1 MTQPSP
7 TLTPVV
13 GAPST
18 ITRRAQ
24 LTGIIT
30 YDGPYQ
36 GGSVGAGLGS
46 VPIAWDA
53 TLGGGAGG
61 WKNTNTNAALTL
73 PLARADVTGASAPTG
88 QLVIDLTWVDESGV
102 RQSDQLRLK
111 PIAGADGVL
120 DLTRD
125 QTPTAVVATPDLV
138 NAVQQAAQI
147 PARLA
152 EVDAAVEAV
161 NAEWA
166 DTKSDIA
173 QAQADNDARQAAND
187 TGVSTALS
195 RLAPLSGASYPNGVT
210 VGGREVSWGFRDDTG
225 RFWMQFDPTGKLFVW
240 GGIDLS
246 NVTNLNAATVTS
258 TIQPLYI
265 GEYEGVPLVQDP
277 NGRVG
282 QALLTDGRMLFPNG
296 IVAPGLSISGVTT
309 DPDGGVR
316 VNGRRAV
323 SSRDQYRVGDSL
335 SDLNNST
342 VLTTGTGRQL
352 SKNAVG
358 GQTST
363 EIAARIG
370 AWPVYAKPT
379 GNSVPASG
387 AVGVTIVA
395 APTAPHVG
403 AIDLLR
409 HTGDRSMPGWLGGVY
424 GTLSRT
430 GGVPN
435 NAVDLTRYTF
445 TRQSA
450 GAAVATD
457 AALGVQF
464 VPDLGDMLNR
474 TVILWAGNNNYF
486 EPEIIKRDVRA
497 CVATFQAL
505 RTRFVLLTLMNGD
518 FQGRRKNDVPNTDY
532 QRIIDYN
539 TWLMN
544 EFPRYALDI
553 RTLMPR
559 TADTDVV
566 DPAYRVD
573 GIHLTNPGYDLVD
586 THTLRFEL
594 ERGW

>member
-1 MTQPSP
+1 MKAKVTGRSAWQGVPDDGYLNIHIIGDRWADAHGNATVSRYSGRLNP
-7 TLTPVV
+7 GKTGFGDAKNPAADLYIPVQ
-13 GAPST
+13 GP
-18 ITRRAQ
+18 
-24 LTGIIT
+24 GDP
-30 YDGPYQ
+30 DG
-36 GGSVGAGLGS
+36 
-46 VPIAWDA
+46 
-53 TLGGGAGG
+53 
-61 WKNTNTNAALTL
+61 
-73 PLARADVTGASAPTG
+73 PLARFEEILVYGGETVRSEYTRRLIATDLDGLIFDYAAPEPTSLPPSFG
-88 QLVIDLTWVDESGV
+88 QAPLT
-102 RQSDQLRLK
+102 
-111 PIAGADGVL
+111 I
-120 DLTRD
+120 
-125 QTPTAVVATPDLV
+125 
-138 NAVQQAAQI
+138 QAAQQLLDTGTATI
-147 PARLA
+147 AQ
-152 EVDAAVEAV
+152 VDQKLIQV
-161 NAEWA
+161 
-166 DTKSDIA
+166 DDSLTDIA
-173 QAQADNDARQAAND
+173 QQQDANDARQDAND
-187 TGVSTALS
+187 AEVSTALS

-210 VGGREVSWGFRDDTG
+210 VGGREVAWGFQDETG
-225 RFWMQFDPTGKLFVW
+225 RFWFQFDPAGKMYVW

-246 NVTNLNAATVTS
+246 NVTGLNAATVTS
-258 TIQPLYI
+258 VARPQYI

-387 AVGVTIVA
+387 AVGVAIVA

-409 HTGDRSMPGWLGGVY
+409 HTGDRSTPGWLGGVY

>member
-1 MTQPSP
+1 MKAKVTGRSAWQGVPDDGYLNIHIIGDRWADAHGNATVSRYSGRLNP
-7 TLTPVV
+7 GKTGFGDAKNPAADLYIPVQ
-13 GAPST
+13 GP
-18 ITRRAQ
+18 
-24 LTGIIT
+24 GDP
-30 YDGPYQ
+30 DG
-36 GGSVGAGLGS
+36 
-46 VPIAWDA
+46 
-53 TLGGGAGG
+53 
-61 WKNTNTNAALTL
+61 
-73 PLARADVTGASAPTG
+73 PLARFEEILVYGGETVRSEYTRRLIATDLDGLIFDYAAPEPTSLPPSFG
-88 QLVIDLTWVDESGV
+88 QAPLT
-102 RQSDQLRLK
+102 
-111 PIAGADGVL
+111 I
-120 DLTRD
+120 
-125 QTPTAVVATPDLV
+125 
-138 NAVQQAAQI
+138 QAAQQLLDTGTATI
-147 PARLA
+147 AQ
-152 EVDAAVEAV
+152 VDQKLIQV
-161 NAEWA
+161 
-166 DTKSDIA
+166 DDSLTDIA
-173 QAQADNDARQAAND
+173 QQQDANDARQDAND
-187 TGVSTALS
+187 AEVSTALS

-210 VGGREVSWGFRDDTG
+210 VGGREVAWGFQDETG
-225 RFWMQFDPTGKLFVW
+225 RFWFQFDPAGKMYVW

-246 NVTNLNAATVTS
+246 NVTGLNAAIVTS
-258 TIQPLYI
+258 VARPQYI

-387 AVGVTIVA
+387 AVGVAIVA

-409 HTGDRSMPGWLGGVY
+409 HTGDRSTPGWLGGVY